1 MTVNKVANCDEYPK
15 PKTENLSETL
25 NLGGKLIKLGLTQD
39 YQQVL
44 LDEKLSEYLTVNMDK
59 GLFQRIRLKFGVHS
73 ALGVFKGK

>member
-1 MTVNKVANCDEYPK
+1 MSIPNQKLK
-15 PKTENLSETL
+15 SETL
-25 NLGGKLIKLGLTQD
+25 NLGGKFTKLGLTQD